1 MSIDIN
7 QSQYKA
13 VQAAIAD
20 ILKDYGVEGQSAG
33 KLRYYAAKALLYTN
47 HHQLETKFKDDNAE
61 AVSRNRLS
69 LDNFRF
75 LASDMLSRYHMEDL
89 YVCDNCGTVAD
100 KESLLD
106 AKNLSMRIDEGG
118 LYTTKE
124 CVSCDALSYPLE
136 KMIEGSVIDKLYHDK
151 TLDVSY
157 AHAEAFANVLLSE
170 YAEDPEEDGLDVL
183 MAKAR
188 LYYLDLL
195 SQIYMM
201 DPNRRGKLAMV
212 LKDVNTFIA
221 HTNDAKERNC
231 LYVEMPDEGEHDD
244 YKGDAETLETL
255 ALLVL
260 SDPAAPNHTADYEQ
274 YVEDAKLVF
283 FSQYC

>member
-1 MSIDIN
+1 MSIDVN
-7 QSQYKA
+7 QSQYTA

-47 HHQLETKFKDDNAE
+47 HHQLEAKLKEDNID

-69 LDNFRF
+69 LENFRI

-89 YVCDNCGTVAD
+89 YVCDSCGAVAD
-100 KESLLD
+100 KDSLPD
-106 AKNLSMRIDEGG
+106 AENLSMRIGEGG
-118 LYTTKE
+118 VYTTKE
-124 CVSCDALSYPLE
+124 CANCGALSYPLV

-157 AHAEAFANVLLSE
+157 ANAEAFAKKLLSE
-170 YAEDPEEDGLDVL
+170 YSEELEEDGLVVL
-183 MAKAR
+183 VAKAR

-195 SQIYMM
+195 SQVYMM

-221 HTNDAKERNC
+221 HTNDSKERDC
-231 LYVEMPDEGEHDD
+231 LYVDMPDEGEHDD

-255 ALLVL
+255 ELLVL

-274 YVEDAKLVF
+274 YVEDAKTVF
-283 FSQYC
+283 FSEYC